1 MATAP
6 FVEPKV
12 AIVIGA
18 GSAGLKAALRLAVLG
33 MRVSVLE
40 RTPVPAPATPAIY
53 SKALGFPGVRII
65 GGVEVTDMWVLP
77 GRGAVRGVRARF
89 RGREAG
95 EFFGDLVI
103 DATGSPSRF
112 DSWRGTPGYVRVG
125 DLDHTPQ
132 LKSLM
137 VSAG

>member
-1 MATAP
+1 MAASP

-18 GSAGLKAALRLAVLG
+18 GSFGLKAAFRLAVVG

-40 RTPVPAPATPAIY
+40 RTPVPTPATPAIY
-53 SKALGFPGVRII
+53 WKALGFPGVRII

-77 GRGAVRGVRARF
+77 GRRAVRGVRARF
-89 RGREAG
+89 RGHEDG

-112 DSWRGTPGYVRVG
+112 DSWRGIEGYVRVV
-125 DLDHTPQ
+125 DLDRTPQ

-137 VSAG
+137 VRAG